1 MKKND
6 KIRLKKYS
14 LHGGVLLLGALLG
27 FSTAYFTIP
36 KPAAVVSHAPQ
47 FHLAPLDAQAG
58 HAKPSV
64 NAEKK
69 NGKVAAPTKKK
80 AMKAAKA
87 KKPGKAIKT
96 SKSSAKSKKR
106 A

>member
-14 LHGGVLLLGALLG
+14 LHGGTLLLGALLG

-47 FHLAPLDAQAG
+47 FHLAPLDAQPN
-58 HAKPSV
+58 HAKLAV

-69 NGKVAAPTKKK
+69 KAKVAAPAKKK

-87 KKPGKAIKT
+87 KNPSKAVKT
-96 SKSSAKSKKR
+96 SKSSTKPKKR